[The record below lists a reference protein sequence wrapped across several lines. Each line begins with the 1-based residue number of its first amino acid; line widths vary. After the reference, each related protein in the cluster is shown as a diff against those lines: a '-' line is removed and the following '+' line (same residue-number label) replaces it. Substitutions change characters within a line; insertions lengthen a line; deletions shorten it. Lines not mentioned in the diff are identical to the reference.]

1 MDTRVALV
9 LVLVL
14 VLAVTVAKKVVREAV
29 MVDKGEKY
37 TDYSLQSGTH
47 KHVILGFS
55 KQSSSTTEFASLQ
68 LGGTI

>member
-1 MDTRVALV
+1 MDTRAALALV

-55 KQSSSTTEFASLQ
+55 KHNHLLQRSLRVFS
-68 LGGTI
+68 